1 MKKFGFTAMMVALL
15 LMCSCG
21 GKNGGGSKENDADI
35 EAATIAGREEARIFV
50 NTVWQDSMELQQRLL
65 TARAKSSKYEMAG
78 QPRAKEAFDSAF
90 VSTIRTVRPEVA
102 AQLKP

>member
-1 MKKFGFTAMMVALL
+1 
-15 LMCSCG
+15 
-21 GKNGGGSKENDADI
+21 
-35 EAATIAGREEARIFV
+35 
-50 NTVWQDSMELQQRLL
+50 MELQQRLL

>member
-1 MKKFGFTAMMVALL
+1 MIVAMM
-15 LMCSCG
+15 LMASCSGHKG
-21 GKNGGGSKENDADI
+21 GDSNESEADI

-50 NTVWQDSMELQQRLL
+50 NTVWKDSMELQQRLL
-65 TARAKSSKYEMAG
+65 SARAKSSKYEMAG
-78 QPRAKEAFDSAF
+78 EPRAKEAFDSAF